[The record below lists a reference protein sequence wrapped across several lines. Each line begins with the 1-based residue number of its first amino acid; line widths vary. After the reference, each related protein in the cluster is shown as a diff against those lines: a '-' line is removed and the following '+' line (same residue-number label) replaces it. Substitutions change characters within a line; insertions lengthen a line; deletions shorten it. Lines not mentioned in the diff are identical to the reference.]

1 MYVTSE
7 AVAAAGDDSP
17 KELLARGRKVSDEEP
32 ERDELRK
39 DGDEGDD
46 QFQRATSAK
55 GAYVAVSGSR
65 AFRMWRARRPH

>member
-1 MYVTSE
+1 MRTERLSE
-7 AVAAAGDDSP
+7 
-17 KELLARGRKVSDEEP
+17 EEP

-55 GAYVAVSGSR
+55 
-65 AFRMWRARRPH
+65 RRGGQ